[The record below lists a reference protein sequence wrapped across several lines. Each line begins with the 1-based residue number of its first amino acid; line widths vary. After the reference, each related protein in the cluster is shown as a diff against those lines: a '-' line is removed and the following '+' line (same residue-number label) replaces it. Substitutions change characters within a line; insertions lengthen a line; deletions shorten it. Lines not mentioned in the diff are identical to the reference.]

1 MKKSGIRQVFNL
13 WLIDDTFY
21 KWFEPIYEFVATFDR
36 IHYFG
41 PTILHTWLNNFFPFW
56 WKSHIIQVIDIR
68 NVKFYL
74 GSTRLY
80 QVFSFPY
87 YIFRHTKTNKKQEI
101 LQQRMYI
108 TIPRFFWQ
116 RYIANEAKPILNTT
130 TALITHLPIHPFFRN
145 QPHCPQRAI
154 CGQLKHSNIPN

>member
-1 MKKSGIRQVFNL
+1 M
-13 WLIDDTFY
+13 
-21 KWFEPIYEFVATFDR
+21 IYHIVATFNR
-36 IHYFG
+36 IHHFG
-41 PTILHTWLNNFFPFW
+41 PTILYTWLNNFFPFW

-68 NVKFYL
+68 NIKILVGFKKTIPSF
-74 GSTRLY
+74 T
-80 QVFSFPY
+80 FPY
-87 YIFRHTKTNKKQEI
+87 VIFRHTKTNKKQEI

-130 TALITHLPIHPFFRN
+130 TDLITHLPIHPFFRN

-154 CGQLKHSNIPN
+154 CGQLKHINIPN